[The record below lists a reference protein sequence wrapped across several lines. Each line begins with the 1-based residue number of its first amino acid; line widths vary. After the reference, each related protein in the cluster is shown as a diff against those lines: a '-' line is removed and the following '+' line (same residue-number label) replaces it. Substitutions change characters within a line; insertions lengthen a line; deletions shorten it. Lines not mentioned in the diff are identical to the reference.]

1 MPSVLPRIAKALE
14 STLGFLTDPE
24 FESLLDDPRVNNF
37 ALGNPQELPLP
48 ELVGALQQALEP
60 KDKNWFAYKMNEE
73 ASRRTIAES
82 IGTRLGVHFAPE
94 DVFVTNGGF
103 GALAATLRAIAGPG
117 DEVIFISPPWF
128 FYEPLIIAVGAEP
141 VRVRLHPPSFDLDSA
156 AIAAAITS
164 RTVAVVINTPH
175 NPTGRVYPPDQLEE
189 LARVLTEASDRHGR
203 PVYLLSDE
211 PYHRIVFDGRR
222 FTTPA
227 ALYPA
232 TFVLY
237 SYGKTLLSPGMR
249 MGYIALAPGMPDVK
263 QLRGLVVLGQITT
276 GWAFAN
282 ADLQYALPQIEEL
295 SIDVDALQRRRD
307 RIIPALREMGYE
319 TDLPEGTFYAMV
331 RSPLDDDLEFARI
344 LRRHRTLV
352 LPGSVVEL
360 PGWFRIS
367 LTAND
372 GMVEPGL
379 ESFRQALAEVAAR
392 A

>member
-1 MPSVLPRIAKALE
+1 
-14 STLGFLTDPE
+14 
-24 FESLLDDPRVNNF
+24 
-37 ALGNPQELPLP
+37 
-48 ELVGALQQALEP
+48 
-60 KDKNWFAYKMNEE
+60 
-73 ASRRTIAES
+73 
-82 IGTRLGVHFAPE
+82 
-94 DVFVTNGGF
+94 
-103 GALAATLRAIAGPG
+103 
-117 DEVIFISPPWF
+117 
-128 FYEPLIIAVGAEP
+128 
-141 VRVRLHPPSFDLDSA
+141 
-156 AIAAAITS
+156 
-164 RTVAVVINTPH
+164 
-175 NPTGRVYPPDQLEE
+175 
-189 LARVLTEASDRHGR
+189 
-203 PVYLLSDE
+203 
-211 PYHRIVFDGRR
+211 
-222 FTTPA
+222 
-227 ALYPA
+227 
-232 TFVLY
+232 
-237 SYGKTLLSPGMR
+237 MR

-263 QLRGLVVLGQITT
+263 QLRKLVVLGQITT

>member
-164 RTVAVVINTPH
+164 RTVAVLINTPH

-263 QLRGLVVLGQITT
+263 QLRKLVVLGQITT

-372 GMVEPGL
+372 EMVERGSPGF
-379 ESFRQALAEVAAR
+379 ESAMAEVTAR